1 MEKFAELNY
10 LKDTL
15 SVLAG
20 IKQDKV
26 VADLCKILEYLANP
40 DITKQIFPEAL
51 KLYTEM
57 CEELYKNEPS
67 ASLTNYMYDLILY
80 DENIFS
86 KTCAKNMMQ
95 YLSAHISEAFKQ
107 DVRTIRLLASIG
119 YDEIV
124 SGLITNNPVLE
135 KIHDSIPA
143 YTNVFK
149 HAGKKDIWENF
160 TGDFVRFYLKNGTG
174 EFAKHYAYKLDGKG
188 QLIPIITP
196 DTVKL
201 SDLKFYEPQKQ
212 KANDNILA
220 FLAGNKYNNVLM
232 YGDRGTGKSSCVK
245 ALANEYAEVGLR
257 IIQLE
262 KDKLVYLSDLL
273 SDLAGN
279 PLKFLIFIDDLTFSE
294 NDEELNSLKA
304 VLEGSLT
311 SQPSN
316 VVIYATSNRKH
327 IVKETFSA
335 REGDEIHKQDTI
347 DEMMS
352 LSDRFGLMITY
363 QMPSKEI
370 YLEIVKI
377 LAKERGITEPFNKI
391 AEGAEQF
398 ALARGFRS
406 PRIAKQFLDFMYKQ

>member
-1 MEKFAELNY
+1 VEKFIELNY
-10 LKDTL
+10 MKDTI

-20 IKQDKV
+20 VKKDKV
-26 VADLCKILEYLANP
+26 VLNLFKIIEYLGNP
-40 DITKQIFPEAL
+40 DINKQIFPEAL

-57 CEELYKNEPS
+57 CEELYKKEPS
-67 ASLTNYMYDLILY
+67 ASLPNYMYDLILY

-86 KTCAKNMMQ
+86 KMCAKNRVQ
-95 YLSAHISEAFKQ
+95 DISLNISEAFKN
-107 DVRTIRLLASIG
+107 DVRTIRLLATIG

-124 SGLITNNPVLE
+124 AGLLKNNPLLE
-135 KIHDSIPA
+135 NIKDNIPT
-143 YTNVFK
+143 YSGSYK
-149 HAGKKDIWENF
+149 HAGKKDIWEDY

-174 EFAKHYAYKLDGKG
+174 EFAKHYAYKVNNEGK
-188 QLIPIITP
+188 LTPVLTP
-196 DTVKL
+196 DTVRL
-201 SDLKFYEPQKQ
+201 SDLKYYEPQKQ
-212 KANDNILA
+212 KANDNILS

-262 KDKLVYLSDLL
+262 KDKLRYLGDLL
-273 SDLAGN
+273 SDLTEN

-294 NDEELNSLKA
+294 DDENLNILKA

-335 REGDEIHKQDTI
+335 REGDEIHRQDTI

-363 QMPSKEI
+363 QMPSKEVF
-370 YLEIVKI
+370 LEITRL
-377 LAKERGITEPFNKI
+377 LAKERGINEPFEQI
-391 AEGAEQF
+391 AEGVEQF

-406 PRIAKQFLDFMYKQ
+406 PRIAKQFLDLMYKQ

>member
-1 MEKFAELNY
+1 MEKFIELNY
-10 LKDTL
+10 LKDTI

-20 IKQDKV
+20 IKKDKV
-26 VADLCKILEYLANP
+26 VLNLFKIMEYLGNP
-40 DITKQIFPEAL
+40 DINKQIFPEAL

-57 CEELYKNEPS
+57 CEELYKKEPS
-67 ASLTNYMYDLILY
+67 ASLPNYMYDLILY

-86 KTCAKNMMQ
+86 KMCAKNRVQ
-95 YLSAHISEAFKQ
+95 DISSNISEAFKS

-119 YDEIV
+119 CDEII
-124 SGLITNNPVLE
+124 SGLLKNNPILE
-135 KIHDSIPA
+135 KIKENIPS
-143 YTNVFK
+143 YSSSYK

-160 TGDFVRFYLKNGTG
+160 TGDFVRFYIKNGMG
-174 EFAKHYAYKLDGKG
+174 EFAKHYAYKVNDNGK
-188 QLIPIITP
+188 LSPILTP
-196 DTVKL
+196 DTVRL
-201 SDLKFYEPQKQ
+201 SDLKYYEPQKQ
-212 KANDNILA
+212 KANDNILS
-220 FLAGNKYNNVLM
+220 FLSGNKYNNVLM

-262 KDKLVYLSDLL
+262 KDKLRYLGDLL
-273 SDLAGN
+273 SDLTEN

-294 NDEELNSLKA
+294 DDENLNILKA

-311 SQPSN
+311 SQPTN

-335 REGDEIHKQDTI
+335 REGDEVHRQDTI

-363 QMPSKEI
+363 QMPSKEVF
-370 YLEIVKI
+370 LEITKL
-377 LAKERGITEPFNKI
+377 LAKERGIDVPFKQI
-391 AEGAEQF
+391 AEGVEQF
-398 ALARGFRS
+398 ALSRGFRS
-406 PRIAKQFLDFMYKQ
+406 PRIAKQFLDLMYKQ

>member
-1 MEKFAELNY
+1 MEKFTELNN

-20 IKQDKV
+20 VKRDKV
-26 VADLCKILEYLANP
+26 VSDLCKVIEYLASP
-40 DITKQIFPEAL
+40 DINKQIFPEAL

-57 CEELYKNEPS
+57 CEELYKKEPS

-86 KTCAKNMMQ
+86 KMCAKNKIQ
-95 YLSAHISEAFKQ
+95 NVSNQISEAFKK
-107 DVRTIRLLASIG
+107 DVRTIRLLSTIDC
-119 YDEIV
+119 DEII
-124 SGLITNNPVLE
+124 SGLIKNNPVLE
-135 KIHDSIPA
+135 KIKESIPTYSNA
-143 YTNVFK
+143 FK
-149 HAGKKDIWENF
+149 HAGKKDVWENY

-174 EFAKHYAYKLDGKG
+174 EFAKHYAYKVDEKG
-188 QLIPIITP
+188 NLTPVLTP
-196 DTVKL
+196 DTVRL
-201 SDLKFYEPQKQ
+201 SDLKYYEPQKQ
-212 KANDNILA
+212 KANDNILS

-262 KDKLVYLSDLL
+262 KDKLRYLGDLL
-273 SDLAGN
+273 SNLTDN

-294 NDEELNSLKA
+294 DDENLNILKA

-335 REGDEIHKQDTI
+335 REGDEVHRQDTI

-363 QMPSKEI
+363 QMPSKEVF
-370 YLEIVKI
+370 LEITRI
-377 LAKERGITEPFNKI
+377 LAKERGINEPFEQI
-391 AEGAEQF
+391 AEGVEQF

-406 PRIAKQFLDFMYKQ
+406 PRIAKQFLDLMYKQ